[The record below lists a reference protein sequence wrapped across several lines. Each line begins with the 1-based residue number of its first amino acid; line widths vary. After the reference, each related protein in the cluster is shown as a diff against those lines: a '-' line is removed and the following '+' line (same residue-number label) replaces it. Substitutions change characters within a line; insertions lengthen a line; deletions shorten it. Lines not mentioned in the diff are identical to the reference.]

1 MAANRITNYIAK
13 LMPSWLDFRVLKA
26 LTGQADAWVD
36 DALNAKRQA
45 YIETQD
51 GPLLDLSARN
61 SGDRR
66 LQYRFPTPESDDQL
80 RAYLRTRWTQH
91 LRAGTLD
98 ALDAQV
104 QRWGFSKYTWVDELS
119 LRAAGYTGAFGND
132 ADGLVP
138 GTLPTDPPLAPGP
151 GSGFFAIILHPPHYF
166 SLPEEWDVTAKLWDD
181 PGFWWD
187 FGPVY
192 GYPGVAPNAVLK
204 DFAALMGGWRQ
215 GGSSLRH
222 VVVDFAG
229 DCVVDNGTASGYSGS
244 TFVVWPNWEPNEQLP
259 DGTYPARY
267 NLGWKSP

>member
-1 MAANRITNYIAK
+1 MAANRITNYVAK
-13 LMPSWLDFRVLKA
+13 ILPSWIDGRVLLA
-26 LTGQADAWVD
+26 LTKQADTLVD
-36 DALNAKRQA
+36 RAVNCRRQA
-45 YIETQD
+45 FIETQD

-91 LRAGTLD
+91 MKAGTLD

-104 QRWGFSKYTWVDELS
+104 KRWGFPNYTWVDELT

-151 GSGFFAIILHPPHYF
+151 GSGFFAVIIHPPHYF
-166 SLPEEWDVTAKLWDD
+166 SVAEKWDVTAKLWDD
-181 PGFWWD
+181 ALFWWD
-187 FGPVY
+187 FGTVY
-192 GYPGVAPNAVLK
+192 GYPGVAPATILK
-204 DFAALMGGWRQ
+204 DFAALIGDWRQ
-215 GGSSLRH
+215 AGASLRH

-229 DCVVDNGTASGYSGS
+229 DCIVDNGSATGYSG
-244 TFVVWPNWEPNEQLP
+244 TNFTVWQNWESNEQLP
-259 DGTYPARY
+259 NGSFPARY
-267 NLGWKSP
+267 NLSWKVP